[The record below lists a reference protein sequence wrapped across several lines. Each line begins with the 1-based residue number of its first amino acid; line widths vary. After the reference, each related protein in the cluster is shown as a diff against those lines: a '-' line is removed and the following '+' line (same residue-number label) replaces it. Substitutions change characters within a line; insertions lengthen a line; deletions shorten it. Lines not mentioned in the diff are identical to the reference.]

1 MNVSLEN
8 VPLVRCR
15 SLVKVYRI
23 GDGEVLAL
31 QGLDLDVR
39 PGEMVGV
46 VGASGSGKSTLLTLL
61 GGLGTPTAGSIEV
74 GGLDLVNCGALRRDR
89 YRREQVGFVWQ
100 HSHQNLLADLDAVEN
115 VALPLVRAG
124 RRNARRRAT
133 ELLDLVGLGD
143 RLHSRPARLSGG
155 EQARV
160 GLAVALA
167 LEPQLL
173 LADEPTGELDRATTD
188 EMFALMRR
196 VSDEEG
202 VAQVIVSHD
211 DDLVAHVDR
220 VIGIRDGRTATESM
234 RVASS
239 PAALGNGRDR
249 GALDGDL
256 DGSRDHAVDRSPVVT
271 HTLVVDDVGRVQLPA
286 DIIEALGITGR
297 VSADVVA
304 DHARLRPIDPQTGLP
319 RRVADGQS
327 DA

>member
-1 MNVSLEN
+1 MGIGSSL
-8 VPLVRCR
+8 VACR

-31 QGLDLDVR
+31 QGLDLDVGA
-39 PGEMVGV
+39 GEMVGV

-124 RRNARRRAT
+124 RRNPSRRAA

-188 EMFALMRR
+188 VMFALMRR
-196 VSDEEG
+196 VSAEQG

-211 DDLVAHVDR
+211 DDLVGYVDR

-234 RVASS
+234 RVDAPEQS
-239 PAALGNGRDR
+239 PGGLSGAAGPSDGRGDR
-249 GALDGDL
+249 DGDQ
-256 DGSRDHAVDRSPVVT
+256 RVVA
-271 HTLVVDDVGRVQLPA
+271 HTLVVDAVGRVQLPA
-286 DIIEALGITGR
+286 EIIETLGIAGR
-297 VSADVVA
+297 VSADIID
-304 DHARLRPIDPQTGLP
+304 DHARLRPIDTDTGLP
-319 RRVADGQS
+319 RTSNGNDL
-327 DA
+327 

>member
-1 MNVSLEN
+1 MGIGS
-8 VPLVRCR
+8 PLVACR

-31 QGLDLDVR
+31 QGLDLDVGA
-39 PGEMVGV
+39 GEMVGV

-74 GGLDLVNCGALRRDR
+74 GGLDLVKCGALRRDR

-124 RRNARRRAT
+124 RRNPRRRAA

-188 EMFALMRR
+188 DMFALMRR
-196 VSDEEG
+196 VSAEQG

-211 DDLVAHVDR
+211 DDLVGYVDR

-234 RVASS
+234 RVDA
-239 PAALGNGRDR
+239 PAPGAGDGEQSDTAAPGVGAGLGAQDQGDHDR
-249 GALDGDL
+249 
-256 DGSRDHAVDRSPVVT
+256 RVVA
-271 HTLVVDDVGRVQLPA
+271 HTLVVDAVGRVQLPA
-286 DIIEALGITGR
+286 EIIETLGIAGR
-297 VSADVVA
+297 VSADIVD
-304 DHARLRPIDPQTGLP
+304 DHARLRPIDTGTGLP
-319 RRVADGQS
+319 RTTEGNDL
-327 DA
+327 

>member
-1 MNVSLEN
+1 MEGTA
-8 VPLVRCR
+8 PLVTCR

-31 QGLDLDVR
+31 QGLDLDVAA
-39 PGEMVGV
+39 GELVGV

-124 RRNARRRAT
+124 RRRPLRRAT
-133 ELLDLVGLGD
+133 ELLDMVGLGD
-143 RLHSRPARLSGG
+143 RLRSRPARLSGG

-173 LADEPTGELDRATTD
+173 LADEPTGELDRATTED
-188 EMFALMRR
+188 MFALMRR
-196 VSDEEG
+196 VSAEEG

-211 DDLVAHVDR
+211 DDLVGYVDR

-234 RVASS
+234 RVGATSE
-239 PAALGNGRDR
+239 PAGSG
-249 GALDGDL
+249 
-256 DGSRDHAVDRSPVVT
+256 DGSGPPVATDHGSEHVRDVVA
-271 HTLVVDDVGRVQLPA
+271 HMLVVDAVGRVQLPA
-286 DIIEALGITGR
+286 EIIDALGIAGR
-297 VSADVVA
+297 VSADIV
-304 DHARLRPIDPQTGLP
+304 DGHARLRPIDVETGMP
-319 RRVADGQS
+319 RIAGTLDGGDS
-327 DA
+327 